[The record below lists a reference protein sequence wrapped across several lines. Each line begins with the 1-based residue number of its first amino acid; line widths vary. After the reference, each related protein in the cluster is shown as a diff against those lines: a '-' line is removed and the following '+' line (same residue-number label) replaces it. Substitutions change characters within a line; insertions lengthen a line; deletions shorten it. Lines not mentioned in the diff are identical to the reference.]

1 MFTKNNK
8 LTYGCYLKGD
18 LQQYERIVAEYIW
31 IDGSGIGI
39 RSKART
45 LNEKP
50 KTVQDIP
57 EWNFDGSSTNQA
69 PTNDSEI
76 TLKPVNFYDDPFRG
90 GDNILVLCATY
101 RRDVTS
107 GELYP
112 ANTNFRH
119 NSDKI
124 FKTVE

>member
-1 MFTKNNK
+1 MFTKK
-8 LTYGCYLKGD
+8 KTLSYGFYLKRD
-18 LQQYERIVAEYIW
+18 FEQHERIVAEYIW

-50 KTVQDIP
+50 KLVEDIP
-57 EWNFDGSSTNQA
+57 EWNFDGSSTKQA
-69 PTNDSEI
+69 TTSDSEVI
-76 TLKPVNFYDDPFRG
+76 LKPVNFYSDPFRG

-101 RRDVTS
+101 RKDVGS

-112 ANTNFRH
+112 TNTNFRH